1 MLEKPEPIGMHE
13 FESRLADHLGYLCVV
28 KIMHEAKAA
37 MNSFDDADAAIL
49 VGTSVGGGFRG

>member
-1 MLEKPEPIGMHE
+1 MHE

-37 MNSFDDADAAIL
+37 VNSFDDADAAIL
-49 VGTSVGGGFRG
+49 LGTSVGGGFRG